1 MYCPEPSADNGPV
14 NLHIERFDD
23 IEQSIYSLEGIHKL
37 GTYIYIYGRTV
48 VLPAEM
54 AVNIFQV
61 RPSKTNYIIIYWQL
75 R

>member
-37 GTYIYIYGRTV
+37 GTYIIGSEY
-48 VLPAEM
+48 
-54 AVNIFQV
+54 F
-61 RPSKTNYIIIYWQL
+61 PSSPQ
-75 R
+75 